1 MNKKEPQI
9 KKEPIINFAQDE
21 KFNSGKTFSTP
32 SLSILNEK
40 NQVLEC
46 KKRDEAE
53 ILYKNAVSIIDKLS
67 QKKIIHSNT
76 ASRKKSSLSKFYNSL

>member
-1 MNKKEPQI
+1 MSTRTKSVQKRQRKQILTYNSNNHYKTKMKTAI
-9 KKEPIINFAQDE
+9 KK
-21 KFNSGKTFSTP
+21 
-32 SLSILNEK
+32 
-40 NQVLEC
+40 VLEC